1 MLQEQFFC
9 RLLLIAAFGIVFVW
23 TMKNMALYH
32 PAEVQ
37 KKYTIMKIIGC
48 LFLLLALFEGVM
60 GIYLITQVQHPTEML
75 IPPISPDGIIRMSD
89 PVWGYVT
96 DHQWYVVTS
105 ITNAMASLGWGAYF
119 FLFQRSNS
127 VWWKKILKFIF
138 AILLYGFYLKA
149 SDFHYFDFWEWLP
162 LILFGIMTVFVSTR
176 DKTSSNKVVVP
187 KVVSNESVDSTIQA
201 EDQTQVQEDETR
213 FMPKSMV
220 DNVSE
225 PINTVSHEETT
236 TSDCQIIQQDEE
248 KPIYLFCRYCGKKI
262 DYEGVK
268 YCKHCGKP
276 LD

>member
-9 RLLLIAAFGIVFVW
+9 RLLLIAAFGLVFVW

-32 PAEVQ
+32 PAEEQ

-48 LFLLLALFEGVM
+48 IFLLLALFEGVM
-60 GIYLITQVQHPTEML
+60 GIYLITQVQHPKEMS

-89 PVWGYVT
+89 PIWGYAT
-96 DHQWYVVTS
+96 YHQWYIVTS
-105 ITNAMASLGWGAYF
+105 IANAMASLGWGAYF
-119 FLFQRSNS
+119 FLFRKSNS
-127 VWWKKILKFIF
+127 VWWKKILKILF

-149 SDFHYFDFWEWLP
+149 TDFHYFDIWEWMHT
-162 LILFGIMTVFVSTR
+162 ILFVIMVLIVSILSKR
-176 DKTSSNKVVVP
+176 SSNKAIEQQAVLNKIEEFP
-187 KVVSNESVDSTIQA
+187 EQTEVDNSSH
-201 EDQTQVQEDETR
+201 EDETR

-220 DNVSE
+220 DIVNE
-225 PINTVSHEETT
+225 PINTISHEETT
-236 TSDCQIIQQDEE
+236 TPDFQISQQDEE
-248 KPIYLFCRYCGKKI
+248 KPIYMFCRYCGKKI